1 LLIHPGTAALCFS
14 LAYTGTATD
23 TSEMGGC
30 FFGKEKSGKP
40 KVTGIKKS
48 GEVAGF
54 FSGYSG

>member
-1 LLIHPGTAALCFS
+1 V
-14 LAYTGTATD
+14 
-23 TSEMGGC
+23 EV
-30 FFGKEKSGKP
+30 FFGKEKSGTP